1 MNGNSLINTDA
12 AWREAI
18 DALDV
23 ALALFD
29 ADHRL
34 IGINRCLAEL
44 DPLFVTSLRPGIL
57 FAEYLQLA
65 LNTGRIDLINDSP
78 EGFVDRLT
86 RRFLAAD
93 GAAALITH
101 LDGAVVRA
109 RFYRLE
115 GGGRLMVRDDIT
127 SFHRAEADRRK
138 AEERFA
144 HLMANMRGIVVY
156 RSAPGEPTRAW
167 GNDRIGF
174 HQVIAPDGV
183 VDLDLWYRL
192 IAPEDLDRYLA
203 AERARREHGAAFTVE
218 FRYRHDEAGP
228 DWSWAS
234 ESGWTATDPVTG
246 AQYYDGFVLDIT
258 ERRRREALLADA
270 QAAAEAANRAKS
282 TFLANMSHELRT
294 PLSAI
299 IGFSDVMMQEV
310 LGPVMPARYGEYV
323 RDIHASARHLLA
335 LIQDILDLAK
345 AESGPAGVREEDVDL
360 VELAEGVLRMLGPR
374 AAEGR
379 VALHRDWPAGR
390 ARLRGEGRKLR
401 QILINLL
408 SNAVKFTPP
417 GGEVRV
423 DIRRQAGGGIDI
435 VIADT
440 GIGMASTEIP
450 RAFESFVQLESGL
463 ARTAEGTGLGL
474 PLTRALIEQHDGTI
488 AISSEPGRGTT
499 VTVRL
504 PAGRVIP

>member
-1 MNGNSLINTDA
+1 MNGGALINPDT
-12 AWREAI
+12 AWRAAV
-18 DALDV
+18 DALDI

-29 ADHRL
+29 AGHSL
-34 IGINRCLAEL
+34 VGVNRCLAEL
-44 DPLFVTSLRPGIL
+44 NPLFVTALRPGMQ
-57 FAEYLQLA
+57 FREYLEAA
-65 LNTGRIDLINDSP
+65 LNTGHIDLTNDSA
-78 EGFVDRLT
+78 EDFIERLT
-86 RRFLAAD
+86 QRFLAAD
-93 GAAALITH
+93 GSAALITH
-101 LDGAVVRA
+101 GSGTVVRA
-109 RFYRLE
+109 RFYRLDD
-115 GGGRLMVRDDIT
+115 GGRLMVRDDIT
-127 SFHRAEADRRK
+127 SFHRAESDRRQ

-167 GNDRIGF
+167 GNDPIGF
-174 HQVIAPDGV
+174 RQVIGSDGV

-192 IAPEDLDRYLA
+192 IAPDDLDRYLA

-218 FRYRHDEAGP
+218 FRYRLEGAG
-228 DWSWAS
+228 DWAWAS
-234 ESGWTATDPVTG
+234 ESGWTVTDPVT
-246 AQYYDGFVLDIT
+246 ATQYYDGFVLDIT
-258 ERRRREALLADA
+258 ERRRREAQLADA

-299 IGFSDVMMQEV
+299 IGFSDVMIQEV
-310 LGPVMPARYGEYV
+310 LGPVQPARYGEYV
-323 RDIHASARHLLA
+323 SDIHASARHLLS

-345 AESGPAGVREEDVDL
+345 AESGRAGVREEEVDL

-374 AAEGR
+374 AAEGQ
-379 VALHRDWPAGR
+379 VTLYWLWPATPP
-390 ARLRGEGRKLR
+390 RLRGESRKLR

-408 SNAVKFTPP
+408 SNAVKFTPA
-417 GGEVRV
+417 GGEVRME
-423 DIRRQAGGGIDI
+423 IRRPDAAAIEI

-440 GIGMASTEIP
+440 GIGMAATEIP

-488 AISSEPGRGTT
+488 GISSEPGRGTT

-504 PAGRVIP
+504 PAGRLIP

>member
-1 MNGNSLINTDA
+1 MNPDSDI
-12 AWREAI
+12 AWRAAV

-29 ADHRL
+29 ADDRL
-34 IGINRCLAEL
+34 VGVNRCLAEL
-44 DPLFVTSLRPGIL
+44 NPLFVTSLRPGIK
-57 FAEYLQLA
+57 FREYLELA
-65 LNTGRIDLINDSP
+65 LKAGHIDLTNDNA
-78 EGFVDRLT
+78 EDFIDRLS

-93 GAAALITH
+93 GSAALITH
-101 LDGAVVRA
+101 IDGMVARA
-109 RFYRLE
+109 RFYKLD

-127 SFHRAEADRRK
+127 RVHRAENDRRQ

-156 RSAPGEPTRAW
+156 RAAPGEPTRAW
-167 GNDRIGF
+167 GNNPLGF
-174 HQVIAPDGV
+174 GQVVGADGV

-203 AERARREHGAAFTVE
+203 AERARREHGAAFTIE
-218 FRYRHDEAGP
+218 FRYRQLASD
-228 DWSWAS
+228 DWLWAT
-234 ESGWTATDPVTG
+234 ESGWTVTDPVTS
-246 AQYYDGFVLDIT
+246 AQYYDGFILDIS
-258 ERRRREALLADA
+258 EAKRREAELADA
-270 QAAAEAANRAKS
+270 RTAAEAANRAKS

-299 IGFSDVMMQEV
+299 IGFSDVMIQQV
-310 LGPVMPARYGEYV
+310 LGPVSPARYGEYIA
-323 RDIHASARHLLA
+323 DIHASARHLLS

-345 AESGPAGVREEDVDL
+345 AESGRAGVREEEIDL
-360 VELAEGVLRMLGPR
+360 AELAEGVLRMLGPR
-374 AAEGR
+374 AEEGR
-379 VALHRDWPAGR
+379 VTLHREWPPTVPR
-390 ARLRGEGRKLR
+390 IRGESRKLR

-408 SNAVKFTPP
+408 SNAVKFTPA
-417 GGEVRV
+417 GGDVRV
-423 DIRRQAGGGIDI
+423 LIRRPDAAGIEI

-440 GIGMASTEIP
+440 GVGMTSTEIP

-463 ARTAEGTGLGL
+463 ARAAEGTGLGL

-504 PAGRVIP
+504 PAGRIIR